1 MYKHRSLI
9 PIIIIITFI
18 AAPAHLDAQDHSV
31 TVFEYLHIPDA
42 RKTAFIQGELS
53 AGSRRAAV
61 ALRAGTIT
69 FWELL
74 EQVGD
79 LPGSA
84 NFLRVTT
91 YPDID
96 KAGAFRDT
104 GSTVLV
110 TARYFLHDGGW
121 EMSARARMDRDL
133 NYVVMLYHNTDYA
146 DSLIAMERKFWG
158 PFIKQAM
165 DAGRTNQQAW
175 GNAVLLAPVGD
186 EIKFTTVSY
195 DLFRTLQD
203 ALMPYIDPTLV
214 QPEKEYAMMRKMEK
228 GRRSAVTTFCICTKT
243 CIFIKCG
250 LYPFPNAHGTSLSS
264 SSSASTSSL

>member
-1 MYKHRSLI
+1 MYKHRSMPFCIGILFFVS
-9 PIIIIITFI
+9 PS
-18 AAPAHLDAQDHSV
+18 LRAQEHSV
-31 TVFEYLHIPDA
+31 TVFEYLHIPEA
-42 RKTAFIQGELS
+42 HNTEFIKRELS
-53 AGSRRAAV
+53 AGSRTAAA
-61 ALRAGTIT
+61 ALRAGTLS

-74 EQVGD
+74 EQVGGSD
-79 LPGSA
+79 LPGTA

-96 KAGAFRDT
+96 KAGEGARTPFRDT
-104 GSTVLV
+104 GSLPLV
-110 TARYFLHDGGW
+110 TARYFLHDEGW
-121 EMSARARMDRDL
+121 EVGARARTDRDL

-175 GNAVLLAPVGD
+175 GDAVLLSPTGD

-195 DLFRTLQD
+195 DLFKTLQD

-214 QPEKEYAMMRKMEK
+214 QPEEEYAMMKKMEK
-228 GRRSAVTTFCICTKT
+228 GRRSVVV
-243 CIFIKCG
+243 
-250 LYPFPNAHGTSLSS
+250 YRSLKVV
-264 SSSASTSSL
+264 ATP

>member
-1 MYKHRSLI
+1 MIMYKHRNLI
-9 PIIIIITFI
+9 PILVIVTFI

-53 AGSRRAAV
+53 AGSRTAAA
-61 ALRAGTIT
+61 ALGAGTIT

-74 EQVGD
+74 EQVGGGD

-96 KAGAFRDT
+96 KATGGARTPFRDT
-104 GSTVLV
+104 SSTVQV
-110 TARYFLHDGGW
+110 TARYFLQDGGW
-121 EMSARARMDRDL
+121 EMSARARTDRDL

-175 GNAVLLAPVGD
+175 GNAVLLAPSGD

-195 DLFRTLQD
+195 DLFKTLQD
-203 ALMPYIDPTLV
+203 ALMPYIDPALV

-228 GRRSAVTTFCICTKT
+228 GRRSVVIYRSLKVVA
-243 CIFIKCG
+243 
-250 LYPFPNAHGTSLSS
+250 PPN
-264 SSSASTSSL
+264 